1 MTDAIGI
8 AGLGRMGEAMGLR
21 LIEKG
26 RALAVWNRTP
36 GKARALLDAGA
47 AWAESPAALAGRV
60 GTVVTMLTD
69 AEAIEAVY
77 AGPHGILAADLSG
90 RLVVEMSTVRP
101 ETQAALAERVRAR
114 GGAFVECPVGGTTG
128 PARNGALLGMAGGE
142 AADVARARPL
152 LEDLCRRVEH
162 VGPVGAGSS
171 LKLAINLP
179 LLVFYQALAEAWT
192 LCGHIGRDPEW
203 MMAFFA
209 DTTGG
214 PNVLRA
220 RGAAIGRMLGGGE
233 PGPVAFDVDSIRK
246 DLRTMLAEAESR
258 GADLPLAR
266 RTLAV
271 YDEAAAAGWG
281 GKDGSNLPAYW
292 PNRTGGTR

>member
-8 AGLGRMGEAMGLR
+8 AGLR
-21 LIEKG
+21 LLEKG
-26 RALAVWNRTP
+26 HSLMVWNRSP
-36 GKARALLDAGA
+36 AKARALLDAGA
-47 AWAESPAALAGRV
+47 TSAESPAALAEGV
-60 GTVVTMLTD
+60 GTVVTMLTG
-69 AEAIEAVY
+69 AEAIDAVY
-77 AGPHGILAADLSG
+77 GAPQGILAADLSG

-101 ETQAALAERVRAR
+101 ETQEALAERVRAR
-114 GGAFVECPVGGTTG
+114 GAAFVECPVGGTTG

-142 AADVARARPL
+142 AADVARTRPL

-192 LCGHIGRDPEW
+192 LCGHIARDPEW
-203 MMAFFA
+203 LMAFFA
-209 DTTGG
+209 ETSGG
-214 PNVLRA
+214 PNVLKA
-220 RGAAIGRMLGGGE
+220 RGPAIGRVLGGGA

-271 YDEAAAAGWG
+271 YDEAATAGWG
-281 GKDGSNLPAYW
+281 RKDGSSLPAYW
-292 PNRTGGTR
+292 PNRAAGTR